1 MKLVVITGC
10 LGLIGSHVTRACLNR
25 GWKVY
30 GVDKCTYAANLRFIE
45 EFNKSKNFTFVKKD
59 IAELDYLPDC
69 DYVINVAAESH
80 VGNSIVR
87 SSEFIHSNVVGVQN
101 LLDLIRFKQDNVC
114 KKPVFFHFSTDE
126 VYGDIVKGEHH
137 ETDFLKPSNPYSSSK
152 AAADMLIYGWARTYG
167 LEYNIIRPTNNY
179 GIGQYPEKLIP
190 LSVKMLLRKQKIR
203 LHDNGTPMRNWLHAS
218 DTAEAV
224 IKIIEQGQVNEIYNV
239 AGGFEQKNIHTVE
252 KIIKSYFNVSLEE
265 SMDISNYID
274 LSFIRQGQDVRYAL
288 NDNKLRSLGW
298 EPKKIFDNEI
308 QSIVS
313 YYKDNFSW

>member
-1 MKLVVITGC
+1 
-10 LGLIGSHVTRACLNR
+10 
-25 GWKVY
+25 
-30 GVDKCTYAANLRFIE
+30 
-45 EFNKSKNFTFVKKD
+45 
-59 IAELDYLPDC
+59 
-69 DYVINVAAESH
+69 
-80 VGNSIVR
+80 
-87 SSEFIHSNVVGVQN
+87 
-101 LLDLIRFKQDNVC
+101 
-114 KKPVFFHFSTDE
+114 
-126 VYGDIVKGEHH
+126 
-137 ETDFLKPSNPYSSSK
+137 
-152 AAADMLIYGWARTYG
+152 
-167 LEYNIIRPTNNY
+167 
-179 GIGQYPEKLIP
+179 
-190 LSVKMLLRKQKIR
+190 MLLRKQKIR